1 MVSSILFVTSLM
13 WIRRA
18 INRNERRICSLPWQY
33 PKIFTNLKSIRSC
46 SFCRFLSFRFF
57 RNNLSFCFSE
67 KLSWM
72 YHTKREHLS
81 FLVKNLVIK
90 SRSNHELSTVKWDSY
105 HTISTRLRRKEWKDW
120 KERKIATI
128 MVRSKENED
137 GEGRKVEDE
146 PDDLTIVR

>member
-18 INRNERRICSLPWQY
+18 INQNERRICSLPWQY

-46 SFCRFLSFRFF
+46 SFCHFLSFRFF

-105 HTISTRLRRKEWKDW
+105 HTIRTRLRRK
-120 KERKIATI
+120 KESSEKREKKPRLWYEAKKLKTARD
-128 MVRSKENED
+128 VKSKTNPMIW
-137 GEGRKVEDE
+137 R
-146 PDDLTIVR
+146 L

>member
-1 MVSSILFVTSLM
+1 MTSLM

-18 INRNERRICSLPWQY
+18 INQNERRICSLPWQY

-46 SFCRFLSFRFF
+46 SFCHFLSFRFF

-90 SRSNHELSTVKWDSY
+90 SRSNHELSTVKWDNY
-105 HTISTRLRRKEWKDW
+105 HTISTRLRRK
-120 KERKIATI
+120 KERSEKREKMPRLWYEAKKMKTARD
-128 MVRSKENED
+128 VKSKTNPMIW
-137 GEGRKVEDE
+137 R
-146 PDDLTIVR
+146 L